1 MMVRVPNGK
10 YPRKRRLGTEQR
22 QALDLL
28 AGDPHGATEELL
40 VLAMDS
46 TAT

>member
-1 MMVRVPNGK
+1 MGK

-28 AGDPHGATEELL
+28 AGDPHGATEELGYL
-40 VLAMDS
+40 TGVACAARFL
-46 TAT
+46 